1 MDELISVIVP
11 IYKVEQYLDKAVQ
24 SVLNQTY
31 PHFELILVDDGSPDS
46 CPQKCDEWAK
56 KDKRIKVLHQP
67 NGGLSDARN
76 AGTAIASGEYVIY
89 LDSDDYFAPTLLQ
102 TLLTNLKDTGADI
115 SSSGATL
122 VYEDK
127 PEPELK
133 KTEKQ
138 VFEGYDVFDTLYSAK
153 IAYPMTATA
162 KLYKAELLSGLQ
174 FVKGK
179 HHEDEFF
186 IHHVLA
192 RAKKLVH
199 EPTGLYYY
207 LQREASI
214 MGQKFNPKRLDA
226 VEAKKQR
233 LEFCKNSLPEFETK
247 ARLDLLKTE
256 MNMYRL
262 AKNSKLDKTLLKTL
276 KQDFNKEYKNLHKK
290 PLSVRIFRV
299 CPAFYCFVSNKKHK
313 SF

>member
-46 CPQKCDEWAK
+46 CPQRCDEWTK
-56 KDKRIKVLHQP
+56 KDERIKVLHKP

-89 LDSDDYFAPTLLQ
+89 LDSDDYFAPTMLQ

-133 KTEKQ
+133 KAEKQ
-138 VFEGYDVFDTLYSAK
+138 VFEGYDVFDTLYSEK
-153 IAYPMTATA
+153 VDYPMTAQA

-179 HHEDEFF
+179 QHEDEFF

-192 RAKKLVH
+192 RAKKLVY

-207 LQREASI
+207 LQRSSSI

-256 MNMYRL
+256 MNLYRL